1 MLNSISTIRV
11 HVYQLNRIITSLS
24 NLGWT
29 CIFKFDC
36 GNMMNLCI
44 TFPTPP
50 PLSFP
55 ALSFSA
61 LTVTN
66 WQSDWVER
74 RKQNQYKANIMYMK
88 SKLILSPSHLSS
100 VYFEGHFYRYGFLGS
115 RKLSIHIKKNINQT
129 GTRQPK
135 NFV

>member
-1 MLNSISTIRV
+1 
-11 HVYQLNRIITSLS
+11 
-24 NLGWT
+24 
-29 CIFKFDC
+29 
-36 GNMMNLCI
+36 MMNLCI
-44 TFPTPP
+44 TFPTPS

-115 RKLSIHIKKNINQT
+115 RKLSIHIKKISTKLGHVNPKTLFKQSVILNIFYLHRYNHIIVNIFFKKPFQ
-129 GTRQPK
+129 
-135 NFV
+135 